1 MQQPRLDPP
10 CSAPLVTIAVPT
22 KEDEA
27 RIERCLH
34 VILEQDY
41 PAIEVIVAD
50 AMSMD
55 ATRER
60 VLRVAG
66 EDPRVRLIDN
76 PQRTRAGALNAV
88 VKEARGEIIVPMD
101 PDGQYA
107 RTHVSKCVEALSASP
122 ADQLAIV
129 PRFAGR
135 TVLERAFSAA
145 QSTMLAFA
153 AGAEL
158 TRGSEPAPA
167 LLGAVR
173 RRVFERVGLFDAG
186 ARCEEDVELSRR
198 ITRAGGALTVRRD
211 IVVHR
216 SDAASFRELFKRQ
229 YELGRSRG
237 RRTIKDRRIGSV
249 RELAPF
255 AMVVCGAALAATA
268 TIQPVTPLALASYA
282 LATGAAAVRIGR
294 EEGLVTIPFAWA
306 AFPVMH
312 VAHGVGFG
320 AGLVRAALRPD
331 WKRGEEP
338 TPAFAVRPTED

>member
-1 MQQPRLDPP
+1 MQQPRPDQAGP
-10 CSAPLVTIAVPT
+10 APLVTIAIPT
-22 KEDEA
+22 MEDEE
-27 RIERCLH
+27 RIERCLR
-34 VILEQDY
+34 VALAQDY

-60 VLRVAG
+60 VLDVAS

-76 PQRTRAGALNAV
+76 PERTRAGALNAIV
-88 VKEARGEIIVPMD
+88 AEAKGEIIVPMD
-101 PDGQYA
+101 PDGVYA

-122 ADQLAIV
+122 AEQLAIV
-129 PRFAGR
+129 PRFSGR
-135 TVLERAFSAA
+135 TIRERAFAAA
-145 QSTMLAFA
+145 QSTKLAFA

-158 TRGSEPAPA
+158 ARGSTPMPA

-173 RRVFERVGLFDAG
+173 RRVFDRVGLFDAG

-216 SDAASFRELFKRQ
+216 SDATSFRELFRRQ

-237 RRTIKDRRIGSV
+237 RRVIKDRRIGSV
-249 RELAPF
+249 RELAPL
-255 AMVVCGAALAATA
+255 AITVCGAALAATA
-268 TIQPVTPLALASYA
+268 TIQPVTPLALAAYA
-282 LATGAAAVRIGR
+282 LTTGAAAVRIGR

-312 VAHGVGFG
+312 VAHGVGYG

-331 WKRGEEP
+331 WKRRAKDGER
-338 TPAFAVRPTED
+338 TPVFA